1 MAIKLYNAGAL
12 GVQLQPQEGSAM
24 VMGTTTKAVMLGDGT
39 SVTLSKPTIA
49 VMAKDGTS
57 PAFSARIARKVI
69 GMGLLEAIDERTI
82 LARADMK
89 DCDGNGISGRANFIK
104 EPVTGTLRLGRFG
117 WKAEKVSVQHQ
128 AAEAAMEDMGVGS
141 SIFPDNGK
149 AELSDADLSK
159 LVTYMRL
166 VTVPGQRNYGDATQ
180 VRGEAIFKSIG
191 CSNCHA
197 TDIVTGPN
205 HPFAELRNQAIKP
218 YSDMLLHDM
227 GADLADNSA
236 IPAPT
241 SESSPASASE
251 WRTPPLWGTGLLATI
266 STHTGLL
273 HDGRAKDVTE
283 AVLWHGGEAEKV
295 KTSFAALPAADRA
308 ALVAFVMSL

>member
-1 MAIKLYNAGAL
+1 
-12 GVQLQPQEGSAM
+12 
-24 VMGTTTKAVMLGDGT
+24 MGTTPKTVMLADGT
-39 SVTLSKPTIA
+39 SVTLSKPNIA
-49 VMAKDGTS
+49 IMTTGGGTA

-89 DCDGNGISGRANFIK
+89 DCDGNTISGRPNFIK
-104 EPVTGTLRLGRFG
+104 DPKTGALRLGRFG

-141 SIFPDNGK
+141 SLFPDAGK
-149 AELSDADLSK
+149 TELSDVDLNK

-166 VTVPGQRNYGDATQ
+166 VSVPGQRNYGDPT
-180 VRGEAIFKSIG
+180 VTRGEQIFKTIG

-197 TDIVTGPN
+197 TDVVTGPN

-227 GADLADNSA
+227 GPDLADNSG

-241 SESSPASASE
+241 SESSPAGASE
-251 WRTPPLWGTGLLATI
+251 WRTPPLWGTGLLGTI
-266 STHTGLL
+266 GTHTTLL
-273 HDGRAKDVTE
+273 HDGRAKDVLE
-283 AVLWHGGEAEKV
+283 AILWHGGEAETTKQNV
-295 KTSFAALPAADRA
+295 IKLPAADRA
-308 ALVAFVMSL
+308 ALLAFVNSL